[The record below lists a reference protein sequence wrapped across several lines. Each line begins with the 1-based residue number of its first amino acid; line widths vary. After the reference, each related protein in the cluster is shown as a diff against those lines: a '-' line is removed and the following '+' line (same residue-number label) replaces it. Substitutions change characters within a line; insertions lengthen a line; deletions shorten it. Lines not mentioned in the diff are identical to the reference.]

1 MHASAASGNDG
12 IARDGVNDKALEMS
26 SNCIFCKIIRGEIP
40 GRKVYEDEDLVVIHD
55 IHPAAPVHLLMVP
68 REHFDNLD
76 TAEDRH
82 LRLLGKMQLL
92 APRLAREQ
100 GATNGYRVVT
110 NNGPDGG
117 QEVYHLHV
125 HVLGGPRPWKRL

>member
-1 MHASAASGNDG
+1 MSTCLFCR
-12 IARDGVNDKALEMS
+12 IA
-26 SNCIFCKIIRGEIP
+26 RGEIP
-40 GRKVYEDEDLVVIHD
+40 SKKAYEDDDLLVFHD
-55 IHPAAPVHLLMVP
+55 INPAAPVHLLMIP
-68 REHFDNLD
+68 KEHTDNL
-76 TAEDRH
+76 TTIEPRH
-82 LRLLGKMQLL
+82 HALLGKMLAL

-100 GATNGYRVVT
+100 GATDGFRIVI

>member
-1 MHASAASGNDG
+1 MTTATPPSDP
-12 IARDGVNDKALEMS
+12 
-26 SNCIFCKIIRGEIP
+26 NCIFCKIVAGQIPARRIHEDDEI
-40 GRKVYEDEDLVVIHD
+40 LVFPD

-68 REHFDNLD
+68 KEHVENLI
-76 TAEDRH
+76 TAGDR
-82 LRLLGKMQLL
+82 LQGLLGRMLLL

-100 GATNGYRVVT
+100 GATDGFRIVI

>member
-1 MHASAASGNDG
+1 MTEPH
-12 IARDGVNDKALEMS
+12 
-26 SNCIFCKIIRGEIP
+26 CIFCRIVRGELPTKRI
-40 GRKVYEDEDLVVIHD
+40 YEDDEILVFPD
-55 IHPAAPVHLLMVP
+55 INPAAPVHLLMVP
-68 REHFDNLD
+68 RTHVATLDAAGAEH
-76 TAEDRH
+76 E
-82 LRLLGKMQLL
+82 RLLGKMLLL

-100 GATNGYRVVT
+100 GATNGFRIVI

>member
-1 MHASAASGNDG
+1 MTD
-12 IARDGVNDKALEMS
+12 
-26 SNCIFCKIIRGEIP
+26 CIFCRIAAGQIP
-40 GRKVYEDEDLVVIHD
+40 SRKAYEDDDLLVFHD
-55 IHPAAPVHLLMVP
+55 INPAAPVHLLMIPKV
-68 REHFDNLD
+68 HIDNLM
-76 TAEDRH
+76 TAGEQH
-82 LRLLGKMQLL
+82 AGLLGKMMLL

-100 GATNGYRVVT
+100 GASDGFRIVI

>member
-1 MHASAASGNDG
+1 MTA
-12 IARDGVNDKALEMS
+12 
-26 SNCIFCKIIRGEIP
+26 CIFCRIAAGEIP
-40 GRKVYEDEDLVVIHD
+40 GKKVYEDDDLLVFHD
-55 IHPAAPVHLLMVP
+55 IHPAAPVHLLMIP
-68 REHFDNLD
+68 REHVDSLI
-76 TAEDRH
+76 TAEPRH
-82 LRLLGKMQLL
+82 GALLGKMLLL

-100 GATNGYRVVT
+100 GATDGFRIVI

>member
-1 MHASAASGNDG
+1 MTEPH
-12 IARDGVNDKALEMS
+12 
-26 SNCIFCKIIRGEIP
+26 CIFCRIVRGELPTKRIF
-40 GRKVYEDEDLVVIHD
+40 EDDEILVFPD
-55 IHPAAPVHLLMVP
+55 INPAAPVHLLMVP
-68 REHFDNLD
+68 KTHVATLDAAGAEH
-76 TAEDRH
+76 E
-82 LRLLGKMQLL
+82 RLLGKMLLL

-100 GATNGYRVVT
+100 GATNGFRIVI

>member
-1 MHASAASGNDG
+1 MTDAQ
-12 IARDGVNDKALEMS
+12 
-26 SNCIFCKIIRGEIP
+26 CIFCRIVRGELPAKRI
-40 GRKVYEDEDLVVIHD
+40 YEDDEILVFPD
-55 IHPAAPVHLLMVP
+55 INPAAPVHLLMVP
-68 REHFDNLD
+68 KEHIP
-76 TAEDRH
+76 TVEAAGPEH
-82 LRLLGKMQLL
+82 ERLLGKMLLL

-100 GATNGYRVVT
+100 GATNGFRIVI

>member
-1 MHASAASGNDG
+1 MNHDP
-12 IARDGVNDKALEMS
+12 
-26 SNCIFCKIIRGEIP
+26 NCVFCRIVRGELP
-40 GRKVYEDEDLVVIHD
+40 AKRVYEDDDLVVFPD
-55 IHPAAPVHLLMVP
+55 IHPAAPVHLLLVP
-68 REHFDNLD
+68 KEHFANLD
-76 TAEDRH
+76 EADLKH
-82 LRLLGKMQLL
+82 GPLLGKMLLL

-100 GATNGYRVVT
+100 GATNGYRVVI

>member
-1 MHASAASGNDG
+1 MA
-12 IARDGVNDKALEMS
+12 E
-26 SNCIFCKIIRGEIP
+26 NCIFCRIAAGEIP
-40 GRKVYEDEDLVVIHD
+40 SSKVYEDGEIVVFKD

-68 REHFDNLD
+68 KEHIENLM
-76 TAEDRH
+76 TAHARH
-82 LRLLGKMQLL
+82 EMLLGRMLLL

-100 GATNGYRVVT
+100 GATDGFRIVI

-125 HVLGGPRPWKRL
+125 HVLGGPRPWKRF

>member
-1 MHASAASGNDG
+1 MA
-12 IARDGVNDKALEMS
+12 E
-26 SNCIFCKIIRGEIP
+26 NCIFCRIAAGEIP
-40 GRKVYEDEDLVVIHD
+40 SSKVYEDSEIVVFKD

-68 REHFDNLD
+68 KEHIENLM
-76 TAEDRH
+76 TAESRH
-82 LRLLGKMQLL
+82 ESLLGRMLVL

-100 GATNGYRVVT
+100 GATDGFRIVI

-125 HVLGGPRPWKRL
+125 HVLGGPRPWKRF

>member
-1 MHASAASGNDG
+1 
-12 IARDGVNDKALEMS
+12 MS
-26 SNCIFCKIIRGEIP
+26 TDCIFCRIIRGEIP
-40 GRKVYEDEDLVVIHD
+40 GRRVYEDDDLIVLHD

-68 REHFDNLD
+68 REHFANLD
-76 TAEDRH
+76 AAEARH
-82 LRLLGKMQLL
+82 ERLLGKMQLL

>member
-1 MHASAASGNDG
+1 
-12 IARDGVNDKALEMS
+12 MS
-26 SNCIFCKIIRGEIP
+26 SSCIFCRIVSGEIP
-40 GRKVYEDEDLVVIHD
+40 SGKVYEDDEVVVFHD
-55 IHPAAPVHLLMVP
+55 IHPAAPVHLLIVP
-68 REHFDNLD
+68 KEHIDSLD
-76 TAEDRH
+76 VAEPRH
-82 LRLLGKMQLL
+82 EELLGKMQLL

-100 GATNGYRVVT
+100 GVTNGYRVVT

>member
-1 MHASAASGNDG
+1 MTTDAH
-12 IARDGVNDKALEMS
+12 
-26 SNCIFCKIIRGEIP
+26 CIFCRIVRGELP
-40 GRKVYEDEDLVVIHD
+40 AKRVYEDDEIVVFPD
-55 IHPAAPVHLLMVP
+55 INPAAPVHLLMVP
-68 REHFDNLD
+68 RAHIETLAAAGAEH
-76 TAEDRH
+76 E
-82 LRLLGKMQLL
+82 RLLGKMLLL

-100 GATNGYRVVT
+100 GATNGFRIVI

>member
-1 MHASAASGNDG
+1 
-12 IARDGVNDKALEMS
+12 MS
-26 SNCIFCKIIRGEIP
+26 ENCIFCKIVRGEIP
-40 GRKVYEDEDLVVIHD
+40 SRRVYEDDDLIVFHD
-55 IHPAAPVHLLMVP
+55 IHPAAPVHLLLVP
-68 REHFDNLD
+68 KEHLENLD
-76 TAEDRH
+76 AAEPRH
-82 LRLLGKMQLL
+82 ERLLGKMQLL

-100 GATNGYRVVT
+100 GAANGYRVVT